1 MGSCAPRGRRAEAY
15 REVFNGRAQLSGSAS
30 ASATLT
36 FCAFAGVL
44 SAEPLV
50 TTPSALS
57 ATPSLLSIASTPHGL
72 AVKFRLYDGFETDV
86 VAHSCDGFAV
96 ADALSLDA
104 TAGPIRCSRFA
115 LPPTGSP
122 SLTASEA
129 HRVRRLS
136 ASSAARVRP
145 RAVPLTVDPPALT
158 RWAVPS
164 PAWLSLK
171 GHIRAISE
179 QVIGRVEQVPIG
191 SEIYG

>member
-1 MGSCAPRGRRAEAY
+1 MESCAPRGRRAEAY

-86 VAHSCDGFAV
+86 VAHSCDGFAI

-136 ASSAARVRP
+136 VSSAARG
-145 RAVPLTVDPPALT
+145 PPA
-158 RWAVPS
+158 S
-164 PAWLSLK
+164 S
-171 GHIRAISE
+171 SFD
-179 QVIGRVEQVPIG
+179 
-191 SEIYG
+191 S